1 MFTRV
6 LVVVVLAALGVAA
19 SAVAQGQGQGSPAKP
34 ESPSGVARLLSAQG
48 EVLEVPSKGKV
59 HPPFKK
65 DSPQFSMPGGPS
77 PVALLRL
84 PEYQVPYGLIITSAR
99 RGIGRTTEI
108 FVPSMIFFDAD
119 FNELGSYGAE
129 GAAPDI
135 ALRGAGVLKEISKEF
150 QFDDSKK
157 DTRYVLIFT
166 RADMVGGR
174 VAEAQGAI
182 ATGVVKLIRAK
193 VERSFEGNVQVETK
207 PQKAGKTR

>member
-1 MFTRV
+1 MFARV
-6 LVVVVLAALGVAA
+6 LVVVVLAALVVAA
-19 SAVAQGQGQGSPAKP
+19 PAAAQGHGSPAKP
-34 ESPSGVARLLSAQG
+34 ETPSSVARLLSAQG
-48 EVLEVPSKGKV
+48 AVLDVPTKGKV

-65 DSPQFSMPGGPS
+65 DSPQFPMPGGPS

-84 PEYQVPYGLIITSAR
+84 PEYQTPYGLIITSAR
-99 RGIGRTTEI
+99 RGIGLTTEI
-108 FVPSMIFFDAD
+108 FVPSLIFFDAD

-129 GAAPDI
+129 GAAPNI
-135 ALRGAGVLKEISKEF
+135 APGGKAGMLSDISKEF

-157 DTRYVLIFT
+157 RTRYVLMFT

-174 VAEAQGAI
+174 VAPAQGAI
-182 ATGVVKLIRAK
+182 DTGVSKLMRVK